1 MVNQFK
7 HLKDKPI
14 DNLDTMKIDMYH
26 TRFESI
32 HKSQDEDWNNSN
44 YFESIQSKSE
54 RFYDMIQD
62 FFNRFKCD
70 MIQNIMK
77 IFTPS

>member
-32 HKSQDEDWNNSN
+32 HKSQDED
-44 YFESIQSKSE
+44 
-54 RFYDMIQD
+54 
-62 FFNRFKCD
+62 
-70 MIQNIMK
+70 
-77 IFTPS
+77 